1 MVGTSRARENNM
13 VRDASCFLC
22 SASQPAVQHARA
34 SKTGS
39 RGANRHCSHCSH
51 PQINNPQINKQSKTD
66 CRQINKDAE
75 PPLSQIICF
84 VTSLY
89 LSGCVWVRTVVSCCN
104 KNGWAASTT
113 SADNTNKYVSSGVII
128 VIGGSGIVDISCSSA
143 QAPSSSCPFFCAS
156 IGGISHKPLRK
167 GTELQR
173 KDVASVSGRGPR
185 KLEPA
190 RENH

>member
-1 MVGTSRARENNM
+1 MVL
-13 VRDASCFLC
+13 DASRFLC
-22 SASQPAVQHARA
+22 SAGSAVASCSTARA

-39 RGANRHCSHCSH
+39 RGATATARSSQ
-51 PQINNPQINKQSKTD
+51 PQINQLNKSTNQQSETD

-75 PPLSQIICF
+75 PPLSQIIGF
-84 VTSLY
+84 GTRLH
-89 LSGCVWVRTVVSCCN
+89 LSGCVWVRIVGSCCN

-113 SADNTNKYVSSGVII
+113 SADNTNKYVSIGVII
-128 VIGGSGIVDISCSSA
+128 VIGGSGIVDISGSSA
-143 QAPSSSCPFFCAS
+143 QAASSSCPFFCAG
-156 IGGISHKPLRK
+156 IGGISHKPLRE

>member
-1 MVGTSRARENNM
+1 M

-22 SASQPAVQHARA
+22 SAAQPAVQYSNMHVMHARRKRDHVA
-34 SKTGS
+34 QTATALTARSHKTTLHS
-39 RGANRHCSHCSH
+39 LH
-51 PQINNPQINKQSKTD
+51 INKQPETD

-75 PPLSQIICF
+75 APLSQVICF
-84 VTSLY
+84 GTSLH
-89 LSGCVWVRTVVSCCN
+89 LSGCVWVRTVGSCCN

-143 QAPSSSCPFFCAS
+143 QAASSSCPFFCAS